1 MLKAVRGAT
10 TIPAEG
16 HHANVSGSV
25 YRDALLSLVTI
36 LLEKN
41 QIEAEQIL
49 SVFFT
54 VTPDLTAYSPAKIV
68 REAMGWDTVAIMCA
82 QEPVIEGF
90 PERCVRIL
98 IQWQPSSQQAA
109 ALPVSHAYL
118 NQAAALRPDWSS

>member
-10 TIPAEG
+10 TIPTATPLEG
-16 HHANVSGSV
+16 DPRQV
-25 YRDALLSLVTI
+25 YRDALLSLVKI

-41 QIEAEQIL
+41 HIASEQIL

-82 QEPVIEGF
+82 QEPVIEDF
-90 PERCVRIL
+90 PDRCVRIL
-98 IQWQPSSQQAA
+98 IQWEPSSQEAA
-109 ALPVSHAYL
+109 AQPVSHAYL
-118 NQAAALRPDWSS
+118 NNAAGLRPDWSS